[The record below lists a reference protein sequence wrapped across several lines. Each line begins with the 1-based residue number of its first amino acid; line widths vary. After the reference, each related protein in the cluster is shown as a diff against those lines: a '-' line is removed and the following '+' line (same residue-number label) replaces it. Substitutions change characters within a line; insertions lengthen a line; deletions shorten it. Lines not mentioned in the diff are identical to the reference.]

1 MYQSI
6 KRSIPSFDSPVNLS
20 LSINSLNIPV
30 LAVWGTNDQVT
41 PFSGSNRLLEV
52 MPSTELKVIEGGT
65 HNITFVQPTKI
76 GKMIVSF
83 LEGK

>member
-1 MYQSI
+1 MALGISMFQVAPI
-6 KRSIPSFDSPVNLS
+6 WRDRFK
-20 LSINSLNIPV
+20 V

-52 MPSTELKVIEGGT
+52 MPSTELKIIEGGT